1 MMENIEQF
9 LKAAERYG
17 VPKIDLFQTVD
28 LWEKRNIPS
37 VVQCI
42 MAVGRCGY
50 LHPDF
55 QGPFLGPRP
64 SEDFRQDFNE
74 QMGTNF

>member
-1 MMENIEQF
+1 MNKIKPGSTPKINTSGAPFKMMENINNF

-42 MAVGRCGY
+42 MAVGRCVSVIVNY
-50 LHPDF
+50 
-55 QGPFLGPRP
+55 
-64 SEDFRQDFNE
+64 
-74 QMGTNF
+74 